1 MGDLQKLL
9 ASAGQDENFD
19 LSALLPYLEYAMPIL
34 RELIEKHREIR
45 RAEGTLYDWVDDSSL
60 ARDIDLEQEWIPR
73 MLERF
78 SCEEFR
84 PLVQLFVLQERALT
98 SRNSRLYPLRD
109 VSGRVLYRNEN
120 SLCTFHYGDKV
131 ASLCHSAAVILTKA
145 KPGNRCWQASFDSER
160 NHLAQGYVWDAFDH
174 PEGEKWLRPLCR
186 QLARREIW
194 LNRDGTFS
202 PSASAPASPFFVQL
216 DILRE
221 AWPSRIRGLL
231 VGALAKRWMTVE
243 EAENL
248 IASRRFLTPWWVLAQ
263 PSAEWTQGFM
273 PEFVH
278 RLRQRLPTT
287 IEAYLESE
295 VGSPNHMIHTGYD
308 LERVAGF
315 TGGGRLSPYDHL
327 SFEFAPWCGYAGIL
341 VAARWAAK
349 HPGRMGM
356 GEANSLKYEW
366 TVTARKLAYFTGLDT
381 GECSEDLVRELQL
394 FPSKTLEEILP
405 WAGKAQSYVLQAMG
419 LAHLEA
425 LRRWLTGFAHLLPYR
440 LCFYD
445 AILKN
450 GSDPADG
457 VVDVAVLK
465 AALDGQG
472 ERDVATL
479 LVAFTKIGMMRGMD
493 KLIAAFTG
501 VADREKLFKDATVKL
516 QQPAMKMLGLLPV
529 LDEADV
535 RRRYLALQKLYK
547 EASKYGAQR
556 QATQRAAAQA
566 GLSNLAQ
573 VAGYNDSGELE
584 WLMESS
590 QSATLEASLRPQT
603 IGEYEAWIEID
614 GYSAGLKVR
623 NPAGKVL
630 AKVPAPLKRE
640 PALLALKA
648 VLGDIREQFR
658 RFTRLMESRMVL
670 ETPVAIAQLQ
680 AALAHPVMARILGD
694 LVWQDEAR
702 RFGLFSAEGLRGPA
716 GVRPL
721 QGEHLRLI
729 HPVRLLQQ
737 IGGAGVLSAWQ
748 RWLVAEQR
756 VQPFKQAFRELY
768 VPTPAEQEAGDFSAR
783 YAQRPILTGLA
794 QGLLQARGWTI
805 QNDEEP
811 TALSFVNG
819 WTATTYFN
827 TGRYFTEEDQGASGE
842 IRFMHDG
849 ETRPLVEVPPA
860 CFSEAMRDLDLV
872 VTRAMP
878 DSGGDTLEAHTS
890 GGTIASRIDLLR
902 AIEPT
907 LGGGVLEFRD
917 RHVLVRGQRADY
929 RIHLGSGH
937 IHIEPGAYLCIV
949 PASAMARSGVSLPF
963 AEEDLKTAE
972 IVSKVLLLAND
983 AKIMDPSILRQ
994 IPAKLGDASA

>member
-1 MGDLQKLL
+1 MGDWRELL

-19 LSALLPYLEYAMPIL
+19 LSALLPYLVHAMPIL
-34 RELIEKHREIR
+34 RELIEKHRVIR
-45 RAEGTLYDWVDDSSL
+45 RAEGRLYDWVDDFDLTS
-60 ARDIDLEQEWIPR
+60 DIDLEQDWVPK
-73 MLERF
+73 MLARF
-78 SCEEFR
+78 SCGEFR
-84 PLVQLFVLQERALT
+84 SLVQLFVLQERALT
-98 SRNSRLYPLRD
+98 ARNRGLLHLRD
-109 VSGRVLYRNEN
+109 ISGRLLYRDEN

-131 ASLCHSAAVILTKA
+131 ASLCHSAAVILTKG
-145 KPGNRCWQASFDSER
+145 KPGNLCWQASFDSER
-160 NHLAQGYVWDAFDH
+160 NHYAQEYVWDAFDH

-186 QLARREIW
+186 QLARRKIW

-202 PSASAPASPFFVQL
+202 PSASAPASPFSVQL

-243 EAENL
+243 EAESL
-248 IASRRFLTPWWVLAQ
+248 IASRPFLTPWWVLAQ

-273 PEFVH
+273 PEFVL
-278 RLRQRLPTT
+278 RLRQRLPATMD
-287 IEAYLESE
+287 AYLERE
-295 VGSPNHMIHTGYD
+295 GGSPNHMIHMNYD

-327 SFEFAPWCGYAGIL
+327 TFEFAPWCGYAGIL

-356 GEANSLKYEW
+356 GEENSLKYEW
-366 TVTARKLAYFTGLDT
+366 TVAARKLAYFTVLDT
-381 GECSEDLVRELQL
+381 GECSEDLVRGLL
-394 FPSKTLEEILP
+394 SFSSMTLAEILP
-405 WAGKAQSYVLQAMG
+405 WANKAQAYVLQAMG
-419 LAHLEA
+419 LAHLGA
-425 LRRWLTGFAHLLPYR
+425 LCSWLTGFARLLPYR

-450 GSDPADG
+450 SSDPDDG

-465 AALDGQG
+465 AALEGIGKQ
-472 ERDVATL
+472 DVDTL
-479 LVAFTKIGMMRGMD
+479 VAAFTKIGMMRGMD

-501 VADREKLFKDATVKL
+501 VADREKLFAEATVKL
-516 QQPAMKMLGLLPV
+516 QQPAMKMLGLLPA

-547 EASKYGAQR
+547 EASKHGAQR

-573 VAGYNDSGELE
+573 VAGYRDSGELE

-590 QSATLEASLRPQT
+590 QSATLKASLRPQA

-614 GYSAGLKVR
+614 GYAAALKFK
-623 NPAGKVL
+623 NSAGKVL
-630 AKVPAPLKRE
+630 ASVPAPLKRE

-648 VLGDIREQFR
+648 VLEDIREQFR

-670 ETPVAIAQLQ
+670 ETPVAIAQLRT
-680 AALAHPVMARILGD
+680 ALAHPVMARILGD
-694 LVWQDEAR
+694 LVWQDEAG
-702 RFGLFSAEGLRGPA
+702 RFGLFSAEGLQGPA

-721 QGEHLRLI
+721 QGKHLRLI

-737 IGGAGVLSAWQ
+737 TCGAGVLSAWQ

-756 VQPFKQAFRELY
+756 VQPFKQVFRELY

-783 YAQRPILTGLA
+783 YDQRPILTGSA

-811 TALSFVNG
+811 TALSFRNG
-819 WTATTYFN
+819 WTATTYFS

-842 IRFMHDG
+842 IRFMRDG

-878 DSGGDTLEAHTS
+878 DSSGDTLEAHTS
-890 GGTIASRIDLLR
+890 GGTIASRVDLLR

-907 LGGGVLEFRD
+907 LGGSVLEFRE

-929 RIHLGSGH
+929 RVHLGSGH

-949 PASAMARSGVSLPF
+949 PASATARSGVRLPF

-983 AKIMDPSILRQ
+983 AKITDPSILRQ
-994 IPAKLGDASA
+994 IPAKPGDASV